1 MLIRLLDP
9 TDEIA
14 AQSQGNVL
22 VLDVIPKDGQAFQ
35 MFQQNFGFVTRG
47 RLVNQGAGLTN
58 LLVQIS
64 ADEFGAPAGVE
75 ATVATYSSTSV
86 VGATSYPLP
95 SVRVFQT
102 GSSTAPSTASIWLG
116 FGYPVKDIVAKEV
129 RGLTNWAVGDSIFD
143 AKHRWRIRGL

>member
-1 MLIRLLDP
+1 MLIRLLDQS
-9 TDEIA
+9 DEIA

-35 MFQQNFGFVTRG
+35 MFEQNFGFVTRG

-64 ADEFGAPAGVE
+64 ADEFGSPAGVE
-75 ATVATYSSTSV
+75 ATVATYANTSV

-102 GSSTAPSTASIWLG
+102 GNSTAPSTAVIWIGLG
-116 FGYPVKDIVAKEV
+116 FPVKDIVVKEA
-129 RGLTNWAVGDSIFD
+129 RGLSRWIAGDSIFD
-143 AKHRWRIRGL
+143 AKHLWRIRAR

>member
-9 TDEIA
+9 SDEIA

-35 MFQQNFGFVTRG
+35 MFEQNFGFVTRG

-64 ADEFGAPAGVE
+64 AEEFGAPTGVE
-75 ATVATYSSTSV
+75 ATIATYSSTSIAS
-86 VGATSYPLP
+86 GTSYPLP

-102 GSSTAPSTASIWLG
+102 GSSTASSTASIWLG
-116 FGYPVKDIVAKEV
+116 FGFPVKDIVAKEA
-129 RGLTNWAVGDSIFD
+129 RGLSNWVAGDSIFD
-143 AKHRWRIRGL
+143 AKHRWRIRAR

>member
-9 TDEIA
+9 IDEIA

-22 VLDVIPKDGQAFQ
+22 VLDVVPKDGQAFQ
-35 MFQQNFGFVTRG
+35 MFEQNFGFVTRG

-64 ADEFGAPAGVE
+64 ADEFGAPTGVE
-75 ATVATYSSTSV
+75 ATIATYSNTSIV
-86 VGATSYPLP
+86 SGTSYPLP

-102 GSSTAPSTASIWLG
+102 GSSTASSTAVIWLG
-116 FGYPVKDIVAKEV
+116 FGFPVKDIVAKEV
-129 RGLTNWAVGDSIFD
+129 RGLSHWTAGDSIFD
-143 AKHRWRIRGL
+143 AKHRWRIRAR